1 MQSHIQLF
9 EKYVYLRFGRPYSSL
24 TKDGAAKIVKYK
36 MKTKIS
42 LKLQLVKQ
50 GKFKY
55 QSV

>member
-36 MKTKIS
+36 MKTKKKVSKAGQI
-42 LKLQLVKQ
+42 QI
-50 GKFKY
+50 
-55 QSV
+55 